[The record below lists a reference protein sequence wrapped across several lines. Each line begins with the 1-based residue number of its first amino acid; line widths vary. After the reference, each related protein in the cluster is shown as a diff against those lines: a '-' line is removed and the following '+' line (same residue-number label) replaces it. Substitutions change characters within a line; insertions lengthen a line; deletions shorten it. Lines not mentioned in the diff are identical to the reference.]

1 VIAMVIDKI
10 GNIKNI
16 IEPKN
21 SKSVEKTIST
31 NKSDSV
37 EISSEA
43 KKAAEQSKI
52 AHVVK
57 QTPDIR
63 AERVREIKEMI
74 ANGTYKFDDDRIIE
88 KVAEKIAMQL
98 LHK

>member
-1 VIAMVIDKI
+1 MVIDKI

-16 IEPKN
+16 VEPKN
-21 SKSVEKTIST
+21 TKSVGKTKT
-31 NKSDSV
+31 TGKSDSV

-43 KKAAEQSKI
+43 KRASEQSKI
-52 AHVVK
+52 AQVVN

-63 AERVREIKEMI
+63 AERVREIKEQI
-74 ANGTYKFDDDRIIE
+74 ANGTYDFDDDRIID

-98 LHK
+98 LRK

>member
-1 VIAMVIDKI
+1 MVIDKI

-16 IEPKN
+16 VEPK
-21 SKSVEKTIST
+21 STKSVGKTRST
-31 NKSDSV
+31 GKSDSV

-43 KKAAEQSKI
+43 KKASEQSKI
-52 AHVVK
+52 AQVVK

-63 AERVREIKEMI
+63 AERVREIKEQI
-74 ANGTYKFDDDRIIE
+74 ANGIYDFNDDRIID

-98 LHK
+98 LRK

>member
-1 VIAMVIDKI
+1 MVIDKI

-16 IEPKN
+16 VEPK
-21 SKSVEKTIST
+21 STKLVGKTRST
-31 NKSDSV
+31 GKSDSV

-43 KKAAEQSKI
+43 KQAAEQSKI
-52 AHVVK
+52 AHIVK

-63 AERVREIKEMI
+63 AERVKQIKEQI
-74 ANGTYKFDDDRIIE
+74 ANGTYDFNDDRIID

-98 LHK
+98 LRK

>member
-1 VIAMVIDKI
+1 MVIDKI

-16 IEPKN
+16 VEPKN
-21 SKSVEKTIST
+21 TKSVGKTRST
-31 NKSDSV
+31 GKSDSV

-52 AHVVK
+52 AQVIK

-63 AERVREIKEMI
+63 AERVREIKEQI
-74 ANGTYKFDDDRIIE
+74 ANGTYDFNDDRIID

-98 LHK
+98 LRK

>member
-1 VIAMVIDKI
+1 MVIDKI

-16 IEPKN
+16 VEPKN
-21 SKSVEKTIST
+21 TKSVGKTKST
-31 NKSDSV
+31 GKGDSV

-52 AHVVK
+52 AQVVK

-63 AERVREIKEMI
+63 AERVREIKEQI
-74 ANGTYKFDDDRIIE
+74 ANGTYDFNDDRIID

-98 LHK
+98 LRK

>member
-1 VIAMVIDKI
+1 MVIDKI

-16 IEPKN
+16 VEPKN
-21 SKSVEKTIST
+21 TKSVGKTKST
-31 NKSDSV
+31 GKGDSV

-52 AHVVK
+52 AQVVK
-57 QTPDIR
+57 QTPNIR
-63 AERVREIKEMI
+63 AERVREIKEQI
-74 ANGTYKFDDDRIIE
+74 ANGTYDFNDDRIID

-98 LHK
+98 LRK

>member
-1 VIAMVIDKI
+1 MVIDKI

-16 IEPKN
+16 VEPKN
-21 SKSVEKTIST
+21 TKSLGKTKST
-31 NKSDSV
+31 GKGDSV

-52 AHVVK
+52 AQVVK
-57 QTPDIR
+57 QTPNIR
-63 AERVREIKEMI
+63 AERVRQIKEQI
-74 ANGTYKFDDDRIIE
+74 ANGTYDFNDDRIID

-98 LHK
+98 LRK

>member
-1 VIAMVIDKI
+1 MVIDKI

-16 IEPKN
+16 VEPKN
-21 SKSVEKTIST
+21 TKSLGKTKST
-31 NKSDSV
+31 GKGDSV

-52 AHVVK
+52 AQVVK
-57 QTPDIR
+57 QTPNIR
-63 AERVREIKEMI
+63 AERVREIKEQI
-74 ANGTYKFDDDRIIE
+74 ANGTYDFNDDRIID

-98 LHK
+98 LRK